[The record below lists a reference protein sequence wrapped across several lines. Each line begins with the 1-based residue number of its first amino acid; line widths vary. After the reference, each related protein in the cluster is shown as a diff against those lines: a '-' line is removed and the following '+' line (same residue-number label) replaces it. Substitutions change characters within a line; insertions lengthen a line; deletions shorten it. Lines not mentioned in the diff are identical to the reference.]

1 MTPRSKSESETKRKI
16 LIVEDDAGLRNVHNI
31 FFGMKNFDVSMV
43 TEGKLAIAHVRREE
57 PDIVVLDLGLPDID
71 GLEVLKAIRQFSSV
85 PIIVMT
91 ARTDIQSINQ
101 TTALG
106 ADDYINKPFRPEILL
121 HRIDLLTRQT
131 T

>member
-1 MTPRSKSESETKRKI
+1 MSPSKSEAGPQRKI
-16 LIVEDDAGLRNVHNI
+16 LIVEDDAGLRTVHNI
-31 FFGMKNFDVSMV
+31 FFGMKNFEVSMV
-43 TEGKLAIAHVRREE
+43 TEGRLALEHMREHA
-57 PDIVVLDLGLPDID
+57 PDIVVLDLGLPDMD
-71 GLEVLKAIRQFSSV
+71 GLEVLKALRQFSSV
-85 PIIVMT
+85 PVIVMT

>member
-1 MTPRSKSESETKRKI
+1 MTSRSNSEPGLQRKI

-43 TEGKLAIAHVRREE
+43 TEGRAAIEHIRKAE
-57 PDIVVLDLGLPDID
+57 PDIVLLDLGLPDID
-71 GLEVLKAIRQFSSV
+71 GLEVLKTVRQFSSV

-91 ARTDIQSINQ
+91 ARTDIHSINQ

-106 ADDYINKPFRPEILL
+106 ANDYINKPFRPEILL
-121 HRIDLLTRQT
+121 HRIDLLTRET

>member
-1 MTPRSKSESETKRKI
+1 MSSPLKSDAGPQRKI

-43 TEGKLAIAHVRREE
+43 TEGRQALEHIRRDE
-57 PDIVVLDLGLPDID
+57 PDIVVLDLGLPDMD
-71 GLEVLKAIRQFSSV
+71 GLEVLKAVRQFSDV

-91 ARTDIQSINQ
+91 ARTDIHSINQ

-106 ADDYINKPFRPEILL
+106 ANDYINKPFRPEILL
-121 HRIDLLTRQT
+121 HRIDLLTRET

>member
-1 MTPRSKSESETKRKI
+1 MPSPSNFDTASPRKI

-31 FFGMKNFDVSMV
+31 FFGMKNFEVSMV
-43 TEGKLAIAHVRREE
+43 TEGRLAIEHVRKSE
-57 PDIVVLDLGLPDID
+57 PDIVVLDLGLPDMD

-101 TTALG
+101 TKALG

>member
-1 MTPRSKSESETKRKI
+1 MPSPSKSDTASPRKI

-43 TEGKLAIAHVRREE
+43 TEGRLAIEHVRKSE

-101 TTALG
+101 TKALG

>member
-1 MTPRSKSESETKRKI
+1 MPSLSNSDTGPQRKI

-43 TEGKLAIAHVRREE
+43 TEGRLAIEHIRENE

-71 GLEVLKAIRQFSSV
+71 GLEVLKAVRQFSSV